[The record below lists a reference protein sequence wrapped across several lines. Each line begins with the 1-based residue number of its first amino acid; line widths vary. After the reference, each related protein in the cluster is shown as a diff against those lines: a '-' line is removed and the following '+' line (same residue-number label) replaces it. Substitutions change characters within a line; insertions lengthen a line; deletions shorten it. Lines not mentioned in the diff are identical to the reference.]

1 MLVERYGS
9 WQKTDR
15 SRIEGTRIRRNTINK
30 TRRRNWDIQDEKGK
44 RIKGWTDTLKMIL
57 NVWIV
62 VGTTRTLRVLGSQN
76 RGPRNLRSVGPHC
89 YQWRGWCRCD
99 KLSVNSLS
107 SLSATILAIASEEV
121 APGEG
126 ALRQC
131 RIRPLL
137 ANTKSSI
144 RDPSTP
150 TAWALTPDGPLRH
163 KTLCCSKKLI
173 INCCNINSTHRHRVP
188 EQR

>member
-9 WQKTDR
+9 WQKTNW
-15 SRIEGTRIRRNTINK
+15 SRIKGTRIRRNTINK
-30 TRRRNWDIQDEKGK
+30 TRTRNWDIQEE
-44 RIKGWTDTLKMIL
+44 KGWTDRVKRIL

-62 VGTTRTLRVLGSQN
+62 VGSTRTLRVLGSQN
-76 RGPRNLRSVGPHC
+76 RGPRNLRCVGPHF

-107 SLSATILAIASEEV
+107 SLSATIFAIANEEV

-137 ANTKSSI
+137 ENTKSSI

-163 KTLCCSKKLI
+163 KTLCCCKINNKLLQHQQY
-173 INCCNINSTHRHRVP
+173 T
-188 EQR
+188 